1 MKIRNSSKLMLGSA
15 LLIIGAAIAW
25 RKSKWYDGFVNVTAR
40 KPSGWLGKRIYKDPK
55 EHYKSFELTLEKLQL
70 KPDDYFLEVACGGG
84 VLLEM
89 ALRMVK
95 RAAAIDHSADMVALA
110 EEANAQAVADA
121 RVEVTQGNAESLPW
135 HANTFTCA
143 ASANA
148 FFFFEHPGYVLRE
161 IYRVLQP
168 GGRVVIATLGK
179 TPLARV
185 LFGLWSLRVYTN
197 AEMEA
202 MLRRARFDTVEV
214 KTHWG
219 AHQICYACKT

>member
-1 MKIRNSSKLMLGSA
+1 M
-15 LLIIGAAIAW
+15 
-25 RKSKWYDGFVNVTAR
+25 SKWYDAFVNVTAR
-40 KPSGWLGKRIYKDPK
+40 KPSGWLGKRMYKDPK
-55 EHYKSFELTLEKLQL
+55 GHYKSFELTLEKLQL

-84 VLLEM
+84 MLLEL

-110 EEANAQAVADA
+110 EEVNAQAVADG
-121 RVEVTQGNAESLPW
+121 RVEIAQGDAESLPW

-148 FFFFEHPGYVLRE
+148 FFFFEHPAQILRE

-179 TPLARV
+179 SPLARV

-202 MLRRARFDTVEV
+202 MLRQAGFDTVEV
-214 KTHWG
+214 KTRWG
-219 AHQICYACKT
+219 AYQIGYAQSPDHHTT